1 MADDLIRLDETTRAA
16 VASGR
21 LVHLATINPDGTP
34 QVTCI
39 YVGWD
44 GDEIVAGHLADHVK
58 LRNIRRDPR
67 VTLSVESDVP
77 VEGFSP
83 YVVIKGIA
91 RVEVGGAV
99 PVAPTHHPRRIPA
112 SWRQLA
118 RWICDAHLA
127 SARLGNR
134 PVGSRRL
141 SPLCCRRFRVAA
153 PGPPS
158 GPSADGERSPFRSG
172 SPSGRA
178 RAPWDENRVGPRG
191 RRVRKANGRGEHVD
205 RPEGGRSV
213 VGDRLA
219 EAVLLGGAGEF
230 RIHEPERA
238 APHGTPRQAD
248 GHVPRA
254 PLVGALRPALRWR
267 RSPPCS
273 R

>member
-77 VEGFSP
+77 FEGFSP

-99 PVAPTHHPRRIPA
+99 PVLRRITDGQFP
-112 SWRQLA
+112 
-118 RWICDAHLA
+118 
-127 SARLGNR
+127 
-134 PVGSRRL
+134 P
-141 SPLCCRRFRVAA
+141 
-153 PGPPS
+153 PGDNWP
-158 GPSADGERSPFRSG
+158 DGF
-172 SPSGRA
+172 
-178 RAPWDENRVGPRG
+178 VT
-191 RRVRKANGRGEHVD
+191 
-205 RPEGGRSV
+205 
-213 VGDRLA
+213 
-219 EAVLLGGAGEF
+219 
-230 RIHEPERA
+230 RIS
-238 APHGTPRQAD
+238 PRQVSGIGPWSLAD
-248 GHVPRA
+248 
-254 PLVGALRPALRWR
+254 
-267 RSPPCS
+267 
-273 R
+273 